1 MLRIYSPVKTKVIF
15 ADKGTLFAIEFALML
30 RIRICVQRITALTL
44 PEGYRTI
51 NTFMPPDVYKFELK
65 TLTIEICRQGQYV
78 AVCKGCSHVICVHN
92 SVGIIAT
99 GSSPVSGLGPK
110 PFKVITP
117 DQVRMP
123 VWVIAADCF
132 SVVRK
137 KNILEIKIILSLSWN
152 HLCLW
157 PRNLGYIKFYQF
169 NIFIYLFTYLM

>member
-1 MLRIYSPVKTKVIF
+1 MLRIYNPVKTKVIF
-15 ADKGTLFAIEFALML
+15 AAKSTLFAIEFAVMVQ
-30 RIRICVQRITALTL
+30 RRICVQRPNALIL
-44 PEGYRTI
+44 PERHRTI

-65 TLTIEICRQGQYV
+65 TLTVEICRQGQYV

-99 GSSPVSGLGPK
+99 GSSPVSGLLPK
-110 PFKVITP
+110 PFKVITA

-137 KNILEIKIILSLSWN
+137 KNILEI
-152 HLCLW
+152 
-157 PRNLGYIKFYQF
+157 
-169 NIFIYLFTYLM
+169 

>member
-1 MLRIYSPVKTKVIF
+1 MLRIYNQVKTKVIF
-15 ADKGTLFAIEFALML
+15 AVKRTLFAIEFAKVE
-30 RIRICVQRITALTL
+30 RRICVQRPNALIL
-44 PEGYRTI
+44 PEGHRTI

-78 AVCKGCSHVICVHN
+78 AVCKGCPHVICVHN

-137 KNILEIKIILSLSWN
+137 KNILEIKIFLSLSWN

-157 PRNLGYIKFYQF
+157 PRNLGYFKFYQF
-169 NIFIYLFTYLM
+169 NIFMYLFTCLM